1 MGGAGLGREPTVKEA
16 LLWAVAVLRGAGLDD
31 PRASAEILLS
41 HALGVSRGRLLACGD
56 DPLPLDKWE
65 EFVGLVERRRRR
77 VPLPYILGSWEF
89 MGLHFVVRPGVLAPR
104 PETETLVEAV
114 MEELSDRGIRRPVI
128 ADIGTGCGAIAVS
141 LAKYIEG
148 AKVVAVDISPF
159 CVEVAKENAERHGVL
174 GRVEVLLG
182 DLFEP
187 LRERGL
193 LEAFDVVC
201 GNLPYVPREAIGRLQ
216 PEVGKF
222 EPKVA
227 LDGGPEG
234 RDLLT
239 RAALEA
245 HKFVKKGG
253 FCAWEFGAGQWPWVR
268 TLLKSAPGVRRIG
281 MRRDLS
287 GRPRVALAFY

>member
-1 MGGAGLGREPTVKEA
+1 VSVREA
-16 LLWAVAVLRGAGLDD
+16 LLWAFVVLRGAGLEE

-41 HALGVSRGRLLACGD
+41 HVTGLPRGVLPAHWD
-56 DPLPLDKWE
+56 DPLPAEKWE
-65 EFVGLVERRRRR
+65 EFVQLVERRRQRF
-77 VPLPYILGSWEF
+77 PLPYLLGRWEF
-89 MGLHFVVRPGVLAPR
+89 MGLEFVVRPGVLSPR

-114 MEELSDRGIRRPVI
+114 MEEISKRGIKRPVI

-148 AKVVAVDISPF
+148 AKVVATDISPF
-159 CVEVAKENAERHGVL
+159 CVEVAKENAQRHGVSE
-174 GRVEVLLG
+174 RVEVLLG
-182 DLFEP
+182 DLFQP
-187 LRERGL
+187 LRERGMFR
-193 LEAFDVVC
+193 AFDVVC

-216 PEVGKF
+216 PEVSRF
-222 EPKVA
+222 EPKIA

-234 RDLLT
+234 KELLS
-239 RAALEA
+239 RAFGEA
-245 HKFVKKGG
+245 GEFVKRGG

-268 TLLKSAPGVRRIG
+268 ALLKSAPGVRSVG